1 MLSKEIDSKIIEA
14 RKNKNHELLG
24 VLQLIKA
31 AFMRKVT
38 EPGHK
43 SHDLTEE
50 EENKILLKMIKEHE
64 DSISQYT
71 AGNRMDLA
79 NNEKKELE
87 IINTFAP
94 KQVSNEDVEKYT
106 RIVISTY
113 ITTKEDSYKLSMK
126 DMGPIMK
133 LVKAKYS
140 MADGNVVR
148 KTLMSVINS

>member
-38 EPGHK
+38 EPGRK

-113 ITTKEDSYKLSMK
+113 LFNKGDSYKLSMK

-140 MADGNVVR
+140 IADGNVVR
-148 KTLMSVINS
+148 KTLMSIINS